1 MIMVLTLSDFLIT
14 TVHIAAEMRTK
25 RLLIAEKTAERKKVR
40 PCFARPLMRDN
51 AAKIVPSS
59 TSQYAAFVD
68 SPK

>member
-40 PCFARPLMRDN
+40 PCFARPLPEREEKSGTWN
-51 AAKIVPSS
+51 SILSH
-59 TSQYAAFVD
+59 
-68 SPK
+68 